1 MLDRVAFT
9 LFGVWNVYWYGIF
22 IAVALVIGIALMLY
36 SAKKSGMDTDN
47 TLDAVLLVVPLAI
60 IFARAHYVI
69 WSWNEFSFYPFPEI
83 LYRMVAAWDGGMA
96 IYGGIIGGVIGVVIY
111 ARWKK
116 VPFLT
121 VLDWIVPGLAL
132 GQAIGR
138 WGNWVNQEVYGH
150 VVTNPALQ
158 WFPMSVWIDRTQ
170 EWHAATF
177 FYESMGD
184 LLIFLLLFFLIRRKT
199 KNRGV
204 MTASYFLMYG
214 ILRGC
219 LEGLRSE
226 EFIQSAPGFPV
237 NQVLSFILA
246 FLALIFLIYILK
258 NKDKFPLYDRKTAL
272 EEARQA
278 AKDED
283 EEEEDEPKEKKELGG
298 FVIGGDDEEDAAPSG
313 DEPEDAPEEPSE
325 EAEADEPLPAE
336 EPSSEED
343 GPAEPVDPE
352 NKADKKE

>member
-36 SAKKSGMDTDN
+36 SSKRSGMDTDN

-96 IYGGIIGGVIGVVIY
+96 IYGGIIGGVLGVILY
-111 ARWKK
+111 CRWKK
-116 VPFLT
+116 LPILT

-150 VVTNPALQ
+150 VVTNPSLQ

-237 NQVLSFILA
+237 NQVLSFVIA
-246 FLALIFLIYILK
+246 ALALLFLIYILR
-258 NKDKFPLYDRKTAL
+258 NGEKFPLYDRRTAL
-272 EEARQA
+272 EEAQKASREEDEA
-278 AKDED
+278 ED
-283 EEEEDEPKEKKELGG
+283 EEPVEKKDLGG
-298 FVIGGDDEEDAAPSG
+298 FVIGE
-313 DEPEDAPEEPSE
+313 DEPEEEPSE
-325 EAEADEPLPAE
+325 ETEPETDTEPEEDGEEDLPEEPAEAEDAAEEAEPEADEDE
-336 EPSSEED
+336 
-343 GPAEPVDPE
+343 E
-352 NKADKKE
+352 NKHE